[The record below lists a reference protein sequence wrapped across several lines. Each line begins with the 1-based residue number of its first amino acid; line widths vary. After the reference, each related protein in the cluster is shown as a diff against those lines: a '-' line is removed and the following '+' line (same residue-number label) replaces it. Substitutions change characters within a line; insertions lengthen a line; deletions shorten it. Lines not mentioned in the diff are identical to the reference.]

1 MIIIIIIT
9 IIRNCL
15 EDGIG
20 KYWQL
25 YAAVLRIVLAHSHA
39 HQNTS
44 REVAQM
50 SPRDAGLHL
59 GKHLAH

>member
-1 MIIIIIIT
+1 MLIRLIIIIITTTIIIIIIIIT

-25 YAAVLRIVLAHSHA
+25 YAAVLRIALAH
-39 HQNTS
+39 
-44 REVAQM
+44 
-50 SPRDAGLHL
+50 
-59 GKHLAH
+59 